1 MKIYTKTG
9 DTGKTSLLSG
19 ERVQKNDPQ
28 IDTYGTIDELN
39 SFLGLLISQI
49 SDKESAKDLQLIQHK
64 LFNAGTSFAVKSEVK
79 FKVPEIIEADIQF
92 LETKIDQISN
102 ELPELKNFI
111 LPGGSQAVSLAHVCR
126 SICRRAERNAISA
139 GLNTNSSQLVIKYLN
154 RLSDYFF
161 VLSRKI
167 AKDTD
172 SVIINWEP

>member
-19 ERVQKNDPQ
+19 ERVLKNDPQ

-39 SFLGLLISQI
+39 SFLGLLISNI
-49 SDKESAKDLQLIQHK
+49 TCAKTASDLQIIQHK

-79 FKVPEIIEADIQF
+79 FNVPEIIEDDILF
-92 LETKIDQISN
+92 LEQRIDIITD

-139 GLNTNSSQLVIKYLN
+139 NLQTNSATMVIKYLN

-161 VLSRKI
+161 ILSRKI
-167 AKDTD
+167 AHDTNTP
-172 SVIINWEP
+172 IINWKP